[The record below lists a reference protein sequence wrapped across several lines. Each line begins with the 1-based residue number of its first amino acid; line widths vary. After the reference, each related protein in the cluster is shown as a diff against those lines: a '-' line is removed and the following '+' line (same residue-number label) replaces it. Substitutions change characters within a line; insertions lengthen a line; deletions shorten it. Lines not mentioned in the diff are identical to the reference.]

1 MLFRQYFDPK
11 LAQYAYLVGCQKSGE
26 ALLIDPER
34 DIDRYIDAAEAE
46 GLRIVAVAETHI
58 HADFL
63 SGAREF
69 AERLGVKLYLSEEGG
84 PDWQSEWAKDGT
96 YDVTFLRDGDSFIV
110 GHIEIIASHTPG
122 HTPEHMSF
130 VVIDRGS
137 GATTPIGVATGDFVF
152 VGDLGRPDL
161 LEQAAGMHGVQEP
174 SARTLFHSL
183 DKFRALQD
191 YVQVWPAHGAGS
203 TCGKALGAVP
213 QSTVGYE
220 KLYNASLGAAD
231 AGENA
236 FVDAILSGQP
246 EPQMYFARMKRDNK
260 RGVRVLGG
268 LPQPQK
274 LSAAELEAYVG
285 KGEALVI
292 DTRLDRSAFM
302 AKHIPGSLY
311 APMNKSYNTVVGSL
325 VVDETTPLLLIVD
338 ADDVDEAVRDLIRIG
353 YDNLVAFAEPKTL
366 DRYFAQ
372 GGASAMIPEVG
383 FEEVEARRD
392 DPGVAVVDVRFAAE
406 FASGHVPGAVNASY
420 TRLPDYAESR
430 IPAGQTLL
438 VHCASGARAAAGAA
452 FLAAQGHDVQYV
464 NDAFSHYAEIGQP
477 VTEDAAV
484 VA

>member
-161 LEQAAGMHGVQEP
+161 LEQAAGMHGVQEDA
-174 SARTLFHSL
+174 ARTLYHSL
-183 DKFRALQD
+183 DTFRDWPGYAQI
-191 YVQVWPAHGAGS
+191 WPAHGAGS

-311 APMNKSYNTVVGSL
+311 APMNKSFNTVV
-325 VVDETTPLLLIVD
+325 VRVHDQQQRRRFVHNER
-338 ADDVDEAVRDLIRIG
+338 AD
-353 YDNLVAFAEPKTL
+353 
-366 DRYFAQ
+366 
-372 GGASAMIPEVG
+372 
-383 FEEVEARRD
+383 
-392 DPGVAVVDVRFAAE
+392 
-406 FASGHVPGAVNASY
+406 
-420 TRLPDYAESR
+420 
-430 IPAGQTLL
+430 
-438 VHCASGARAAAGAA
+438 
-452 FLAAQGHDVQYV
+452 
-464 NDAFSHYAEIGQP
+464 
-477 VTEDAAV
+477 
-484 VA
+484 